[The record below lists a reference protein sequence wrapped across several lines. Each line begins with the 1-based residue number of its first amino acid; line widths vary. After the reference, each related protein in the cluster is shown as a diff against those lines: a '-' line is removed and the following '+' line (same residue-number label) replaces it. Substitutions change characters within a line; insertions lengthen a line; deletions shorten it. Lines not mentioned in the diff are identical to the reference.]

1 MRDYFA
7 GTGSKLAITYSHEG
21 DQAKGGRAAGKF
33 HKLEEREGRLWADEI
48 DWTPTGAR
56 EVADGEWGWIS
67 AEPLCTV
74 DKEGNYHPRRLSVI
88 TLTNKPAVRGMATV
102 QLAAED
108 TEAAPTRLHDAGK
121 EKRMKKFA
129 ALLGLAETASDED
142 IEKALTT
149 KLEADKVATE
159 KLEAEKKAP
168 ETEKGVIEEL
178 TASVKELRSLKA
190 ELVKL
195 QADRKAER
203 VAKAIATAKLEGK
216 VNKDNEANLVKLAT
230 SDVET
235 FEGILPTLA
244 VVAPVTKRIASGPS
258 GVKLEDVPNGE
269 PADINTTLAK
279 LNAIADENGISLSE
293 ARQYLDAA

>member
-33 HKLEEREGRLWADEI
+33 HKLDERDGRLWADEI

-108 TEAAPTRLHDAGK
+108 NEAAPTRPHAGM
-121 EKRMKKFA
+121 ETRMKKFA
-129 ALLGLAETASDED
+129 TLLKLAENASDED
-142 IEKALTT
+142 IEKALVA
-149 KLEADKVATE
+149 KLEADNAAAE
-159 KLEAEKKAP
+159 KLEAEKKAAP
-168 ETEKGVIEEL
+168 EPDKGVIEEL

-195 QADRKAER
+195 QADRKSER
-203 VAKAIATAKLEGK
+203 IAKAIATAKAEGK
-216 VNKDNEANLVKLAT
+216 FSKDNEPALVKLAT
-230 SDVET
+230 ADVET
-235 FEGILPTLA
+235 FESILPTLA

-279 LNAIADENGISLSE
+279 LNAIADEHGISLSE

>member
-1 MRDYFA
+1 
-7 GTGSKLAITYSHEG
+7 
-21 DQAKGGRAAGKF
+21 
-33 HKLEEREGRLWADEI
+33 
-48 DWTPTGAR
+48 
-56 EVADGEWGWIS
+56 
-67 AEPLCTV
+67 
-74 DKEGNYHPRRLSVI
+74 
-88 TLTNKPAVRGMATV
+88 
-102 QLAAED
+102 
-108 TEAAPTRLHDAGK
+108 
-121 EKRMKKFA
+121 MKKFA

-149 KLEADKVATE
+149 KLEADKATSE

-203 VAKAIATAKLEGK
+203 VAKAIATAKAEGK
-216 VNKDNEANLVKLAT
+216 FNKDNEAHLVKLAT

-235 FEGILPTLA
+235 FESILPTLA
-244 VVAPVTKRIASGPS
+244 VVAPVVKRISSGAP

-279 LNAIADENGISLSE
+279 LNAIADEHGISLSE

>member
-102 QLAAED
+102 QLAA
-108 TEAAPTRLHDAGK
+108 
-121 EKRMKKFA
+121 
-129 ALLGLAETASDED
+129 
-142 IEKALTT
+142 
-149 KLEADKVATE
+149 
-159 KLEAEKKAP
+159 
-168 ETEKGVIEEL
+168 
-178 TASVKELRSLKA
+178 
-190 ELVKL
+190 
-195 QADRKAER
+195 
-203 VAKAIATAKLEGK
+203 
-216 VNKDNEANLVKLAT
+216 
-230 SDVET
+230 
-235 FEGILPTLA
+235 
-244 VVAPVTKRIASGPS
+244 
-258 GVKLEDVPNGE
+258 
-269 PADINTTLAK
+269 
-279 LNAIADENGISLSE
+279 
-293 ARQYLDAA
+293 